1 MMKYSN
7 KQLRVFLNDYS
18 FKSENIDLKDIQDYL
33 GGVGYAAKVLYNEID
48 KGIDPLSPDNKIVF
62 ATGPLT
68 SYQIPGGGSIE
79 ICFKSPLTN
88 AWGEAR
94 CGGDF
99 GPDMK
104 KAGYDFII
112 FEGKS
117 PRPIYLFI
125 NDDNIEF
132 KDASH
137 LLGKT
142 VSKKIKII
150 REELDDNDI
159 SVMCIGIAGENLV
172 QIASVMFEGRAAGRC
187 GAGAVMGSKNLIAVA
202 VKGSGK
208 TEVKNPDE
216 LKVLLKEIRDILKES
231 DIAKGFRQFGTIGD
245 MAGNDAAGDWPTKN
259 WQSNNWGKG
268 EELFNYYSKHNFI
281 RNKMCYKGCPVACG
295 RLAKVDEGKFK
306 TPPHEGAEYESV
318 SAFTAFVFN
327 ENVDAAIHSTY
338 LCNEFGIDT
347 ISAGG
352 IIAFAMECYENNLI
366 SKEEADG
373 LDLSWGNP
381 DVLPILVEKIS
392 KREGL
397 GNILADGV
405 AKAAKKIGQGAEKY
419 AIHVKG
425 LEGPA
430 HDPRSGK
437 LLAITYGTAN
447 RGMCH
452 IHPLEGMAY
461 DSGKITW
468 GMIPYGV
475 PDPNQLDRWDE
486 KGKGEITKILQD
498 GLILPDILGVC
509 KFFMY
514 FGLNLE
520 HYAKFLSALYGWQF
534 EGKELLKI
542 GERVNNLQRL
552 FNIREGFSKKDDII
566 PERAKK
572 RPLFGAYQDEEGC
585 IIKEYESMLEEY
597 YKARGW
603 DKETGRPR
611 REKMMELKLGE
622 KIDLSYKVF

>member
-1 MMKYSN
+1 MRGLCSCFG
-7 KQLRVFLNDYS
+7 KQLRISLNDFG
-18 FKSENIDLKDIQDYL
+18 FKYEKVDEKTLKNYL
-33 GGVGYAAKVLYNEID
+33 GGVGYAAKILYNELE
-48 KGIDPLSPDNKIVF
+48 KGVDPLSPDNKIIF

-68 SYQIPGGGSIE
+68 SYRVPGGGSIE

-94 CGGDF
+94 CGGNF
-99 GPDMK
+99 GPDLK
-104 KAGYDFII
+104 KAGYECII
-112 FEGKS
+112 FEEKA
-117 PRPIYLFI
+117 PKPVYLFI
-125 NDDNIEF
+125 DDDKIEF

-137 LLGKT
+137 LLGKM
-142 VSKKIKII
+142 VSEKIKII
-150 REELDDNDI
+150 RGEIEDKDI
-159 SVMCIGIAGENLV
+159 SVMCIGIAGENLAH
-172 QIASVMFEGRAAGRC
+172 IASVMFEGRAAGRC

-202 VKGSGK
+202 VKGSAK
-208 TEVKNPDE
+208 LEVKNPDE
-216 LKVLLKEIRDILKES
+216 LKEVLKEVRDVLKES
-231 DIAKGFRQFGTIGD
+231 DIAQGFRQFGTIGD

-268 EELFNYYSKHNFI
+268 EQLFDYYNNHNFI

-295 RLAKVDEGKFK
+295 RLAKVDQGKFK
-306 TPPHEGAEYESV
+306 TPSHEGAEYESV

-327 ENVDAAIHSTY
+327 EDVDAAIHSTY
-338 LCNEFGIDT
+338 LCNEYGIDT

-352 IIAFAMECYENNLI
+352 IIAFAMECYENKLI
-366 SKEEADG
+366 SKKEADN
-373 LDLSWGNP
+373 LDLSWGNSE
-381 DVLPILVEKIS
+381 VLPILVEKIS

-405 AKAAKKIGQGAEKY
+405 AKAAQKIGQGAEKY
-419 AIHVKG
+419 AIHGKG

-437 LLAITYGTAN
+437 LLAVTFGTAN

-461 DSGKITW
+461 DSGKISW
-468 GMIPYGV
+468 GLIPYGV

-486 KGKGEITKILQD
+486 KGKGEITKTLQD

-514 FGLNLE
+514 FGLTLE

-534 EGKELLKI
+534 EGNDLLKI

-552 FNIREGFSKKDDII
+552 FNIREGFSKKNDII
-566 PERAKK
+566 PERAKQ
-572 RPLFGAYQDEEGC
+572 RPLFGAYKEEERC
-585 IIKEYESMLEEY
+585 IIKDYEGMLEEY

-603 DKETGRPR
+603 DTKTGIP
-611 REKMMELKLGE
+611 KKKKLIELKL
-622 KIDLSYKVF
+622 I

>member
-1 MMKYSN
+1 MKIKFDYFC
-7 KQLRVFLNDYS
+7 KQLRIS
-18 FKSENIDLKDIQDYL
+18 LKNGSYKCEKIKEEVLKDYL
-33 GGVGYAAKVLYNEID
+33 GGVGYASKVLYEELGKD
-48 KGIDPLSPDNKIVF
+48 VDPLGPDNKLIF

-68 SYQIPGGGSIE
+68 SYRVPGGGSIE

-94 CGGDF
+94 CGGNF
-99 GPDMK
+99 GPDLK
-104 KAGYDFII
+104 KAGYDFVI
-112 FEGKS
+112 FEGRSTK
-117 PRPIYLFI
+117 PVYLFI
-125 NDDNIEF
+125 NDDKIKF

-142 VSKKIKII
+142 VSEKIKIV
-150 REELDDNDI
+150 REELNDNDI

-172 QIASVMFEGRAAGRC
+172 HIASVMFEARAAGRC

-202 VKGSGK
+202 VKGSTK
-208 TEVKNPDE
+208 LEVENPDE
-216 LKVLLKEIRDILKES
+216 LKAVLKEVRDVLKES
-231 DIAKGFRQFGTIGD
+231 EVAKGFRQFGTIGD
-245 MAGNDAAGDWPTKN
+245 MPGNDAAGDWPTKN

-268 EELFNYYSKHNFI
+268 EELFDYYSKHNFI

-306 TPPHEGAEYESV
+306 TPQHEGAEYESV
-318 SAFTAFVFN
+318 SAFTAFVLN
-327 ENVDAAIHSTY
+327 EDVDAAIQSTY

-352 IIAFAMECYENNLI
+352 IIAFAMECYKNKLI
-366 SKEEADG
+366 SKAEADG

-397 GNILADGV
+397 GNILANGV
-405 AKAAKKIGQGAEKY
+405 LKAAQKIGQGAEKF

-437 LLAITYGTAN
+437 LLAVTYGTAN

-461 DSGKITW
+461 DSGKFNW

-486 KGKGEITKILQD
+486 KGKGEITKTLQD

-514 FGLNLE
+514 FGLTLE
-520 HYAKFLSALYGWQF
+520 HYAKLLSAFTGWHLD
-534 EGKELLKI
+534 GKDLLKI

-552 FNIREGFSKKDDII
+552 FNIRGGFSRKDDVI
-566 PERAKK
+566 PIRARQ
-572 RPLFGAYQDEEGC
+572 RPQFGAYQGEERC
-585 IIKEYESMLEEY
+585 IINDYEGMLVEY

-603 DKETGRPR
+603 DKETGRPDR
-611 REKMMELKLGE
+611 KKLMG
-622 KIDLSYKVF
+622 LGLGGR